1 MSPSPPGGRDRIR
14 HGVVAAAMLALFV
27 IALGVF
33 LLPFAFPTPP
43 PIVTRFQATQLFSP
57 DGDGRRDVARVN
69 LRLHEPSD
77 VTIEIQRDGE
87 HVAWVL
93 DGARRARG
101 FFSETWD
108 GRDDRG
114 LPVPDGTYAIRLSAR
129 SGRKEFNKPR
139 KIVVDT
145 AAPRPATMTVASAT
159 LSEPGRGECRLE
171 LVSRDPASV
180 VLQARAPGAT
190 TPVRRLGARPV
201 RADGTIRWLWDGRD
215 TAGAAVP
222 PGLYVIEAALSDA
235 ARNRVERVRTCWVG
249 RLAGEAVPS
258 RPGPR
263 DRVGARLRRTD
274 GTPLPPGTPIALV
287 LRRRTG
293 VPGVTLR
300 DPLGA
305 QVGPGARGLAGS
317 ATVRVPPGVNPA
329 ALWLVA
335 STRDGQGVALID
347 LGAG

>member
-1 MSPSPPGGRDRIR
+1 MSPSPSGGRDRVR

-69 LRLHEPSD
+69 IRLHEASD
-77 VTIEIQRDGE
+77 VTIEIQREGE
-87 HVAWVL
+87 HVASIL
-93 DGARRARG
+93 DGARRSRG
-101 FFSETWD
+101 FFSEAWD
-108 GRDDRG
+108 GRDDAG

-129 SGRKEFNKPR
+129 SGKKEFNKPR

-145 AAPRPATMTVASAT
+145 TAPRPAGLTVASAT

-171 LVSRDPASV
+171 LVSRDAASV
-180 VLQARAPGAT
+180 VLQARRPGAT
-190 TPVRRLGARPV
+190 APVRRLGARPIRAGGTV
-201 RADGTIRWLWDGRD
+201 RWAWDGR
-215 TAGAAVP
+215 GATGEAVP

-249 RLAGEAVPS
+249 HLAGEAVPA
-258 RPGPR
+258 RPVPR
-263 DRVGARLRRTD
+263 GRVGVRLRRTD
-274 GTPLPPGTPIALV
+274 GTPLPPATPVSLV

-293 VPGVTLR
+293 VPGVTPG
-300 DPLGA
+300 DPLGE
-305 QVGPGARGLAGS
+305 QVGPGARGPAGS
-317 ATVRVPPGVNPA
+317 VTVRVPAGVNPA